1 MLKHFK
7 NGLLHGFGILL
18 IVGLGG
24 LAYGAWTT
32 ISTETDGQPLSAAK
46 WNILVNR
53 LNSIDEKSL
62 PTAWVNFNGT
72 SCTGGVGGNECV
84 IKDSYNI
91 NKVTRI
97 TTGKYNIYFQNI
109 MDNTNYS
116 ISSSNIGSTVAYYA
130 TFISSNGVINNTN
143 YFSVEARNVT
153 TSIYDQDNISIQVY
167 GGKTY

>member
-7 NGLLHGFGILL
+7 NWLLHWFWILL
-18 IVGLGG
+18 IVWLWG
-24 LAYGAWTT
+24 LAYWAWTT
-32 ISTETDGQPLSAAK
+32 ISTETDWQPLSAAK

-72 SCTGGVGGNECV
+72 SCTWGVWWNECV

-97 TTGKYNIYFQNI
+97 TTWKYNIYFQNI

-116 ISSSNIGSTVAYYA
+116 ISSSNIWSTVAYYA
-130 TFISSNGVINNTN
+130 TFISSNWVINNTN

-167 GGKTY
+167 WWKTY